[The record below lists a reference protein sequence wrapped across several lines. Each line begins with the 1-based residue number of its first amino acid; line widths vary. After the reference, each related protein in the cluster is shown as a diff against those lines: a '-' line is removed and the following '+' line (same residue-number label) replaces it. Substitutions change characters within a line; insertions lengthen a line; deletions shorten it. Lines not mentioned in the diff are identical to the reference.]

1 MVDTDKKLIALRNDY
16 PSLFT
21 VNAQLT
27 WKVGVS
33 DWDNGRTL
41 TLKSIDGKE
50 VRVVG
55 NFTTNPLNYTNPTGV
70 WYNYLGDGS
79 PVKAGES
86 ITIPAHE
93 FRLYTSFTKDN

>member
-1 MVDTDKKLIALRNDY
+1 VNGRTGKKPLHWEYQTQNKVLVDTYTKLITLRNDY

-21 VNAQLT
+21 ANAELT
-27 WKVGVS
+27 WKVGIS

-55 NFTTNPLNYTNPTGV
+55 NFTTKAFNYTT
-70 WYNYLGDGS
+70 
-79 PVKAGES
+79 
-86 ITIPAHE
+86 PA
-93 FRLYTSFTKDN
+93 